1 MRSISCYLNNF
12 GPKAHTTKVWCFVGM
27 YSIPFSIFKLE
38 RLEIFSLKCCVSLC
52 KPVVARLW
60 LYRFLFPTAINSSP
74 AGGQSAVCSTTP
86 AQPDL
91 CLALLRSDA
100 ANRKMTSI
108 VCSKAICESKKS
120 LKHFRIL
127 WGVRNST
134 CSEAN

>member
-1 MRSISCYLNNF
+1 MKTMRSVSSCFNHF
-12 GPKAHTTKVWCFVGM
+12 GPKAHTTKAWCFVGM
-27 YSIPFSIFKLE
+27 YSIPFSSIFILE
-38 RLEIFSLKCCVSLC
+38 RLKIFYMKCCVSLC

-100 ANRKMTSI
+100 ANRKMTSF
-108 VCSKAICESKKS
+108 VCSKAICESKKR

-127 WGVRNST
+127 
-134 CSEAN
+134 